1 MNHLKS
7 LVPALVL
14 SLAAGAATATP
25 GPDLS
30 QLAPW
35 PNTDGNY
42 LQLLQ
47 DQAED
52 WYIAAAVVR
61 GSKVSTSLAKVD
73 RPADPASLLQQHLP
87 LASIH
92 VRGID
97 CESLEY
103 KHLVVAQQPE
113 LESYWMAFPRGITTP
128 KPSCQIMNTPEKW
141 QFVEGE

>member
-1 MNHLKS
+1 MTYLKS
-7 LVPALVL
+7 LVLTLNL
-14 SLAAGAATATP
+14 SFATGAAMATP

-35 PNTDGNY
+35 PKIDGNY

-47 DQAED
+47 DHAGD
-52 WYIAAAVVR
+52 WFMAAAVVR
-61 GSKVSTSLAKVD
+61 GSKVSTSIAKVD
-73 RPADPASLLQQHLP
+73 RPSDPASLLQQHIP

-103 KHLVVAQQPE
+103 KHLVVYQPG
-113 LESYWMAFPRGITTP
+113 LESYWMAIPRGITTP
-128 KPSCQIMNTPEKW
+128 KKSCQIRNTPEKW
-141 QFVEGE
+141 QFIQG